1 MRCVEGNFPET
12 ANNMFGFT
20 APVGSDPTDPLVN
33 VAAVDDFWRLLPR
46 FDPIRAERKVSDALA
61 DFGHGEDPNVE
72 RLRALLLMDRRS
84 RNLADVLLVNYTSR
98 TAPTQS
104 LERRH
109 WQAARELAKGFAKAY
124 GQILRQLEHDVL
136 PRAARDFTP
145 LFLLRLFQHR
155 EIEFLLAP
163 LDSAPSDTGTWAQL
177 HEAYQYAHSQRL
189 LDVQQ
194 EVRRTHETATVETTI
209 EQEYV
214 HLLLLDLMNAGH
226 FSPYDTFWIN
236 QWLGSACEGLT
247 PTSRRGTA
255 GKAAGDHF
263 VVDLDSSEGLVRA
276 VDPGALR
283 CLYLDPTKLLERLDA
298 DVAARRDTTRS
309 DVGPPTMMGRTNRVK
324 ILKKLRSVFS
334 PKPPRI
340 NRRGERKPI
349 ALVVQAVI
357 GLSNIARMLRNEQKR
372 TALLD
377 PLATP
382 EVEEITIT
390 VNGAVVERALAAG
403 AEGELT
409 VSAPNSPPTIVPL
422 LMWEIRDRSESGCRL
437 HGKAAT
443 MAGITPG
450 TLIAIREH
458 EMAPWVLVVVRRRGK
473 IVADNLDL
481 GVEFIGKDPR
491 RVVATLIDDTGA
503 PGTEAAP
510 KHKRR
515 FAVLFLP
522 ASSRQPVL
530 PFKTLIVPAGEFEE
544 NRTVTLRAGGARHTL
559 RLKQPI
565 EEQGEFSWMPFEV
578 VERQTLATAA

>member
-1 MRCVEGNFPET
+1 
-12 ANNMFGFT
+12 MFGFT
-20 APVGSDPTDPLVN
+20 AHAGSDSPDPLVN

-46 FDPIRAERKVSDALA
+46 FDPIRAEKKVSDALG
-61 DFGHGEDPNVE
+61 DFGVSEDPNVE

-84 RNLADVLLVNYTSR
+84 RNLADVLLVNYMSR
-98 TAPTQS
+98 TAPTQA

-109 WQAARELAKGFAKAY
+109 WQAARDLAQGFAKAY

-155 EIEFLLAP
+155 QVEFLLAP
-163 LDSAPSDTGTWAQL
+163 LDNGPADTGVWTQL

-189 LDVQQ
+189 L
-194 EVRRTHETATVETTI
+194 EVRQEIRRSHEIAATETTI

-226 FSPYDTFWIN
+226 FSPYDAFWVN
-236 QWLGSACEGLT
+236 QWLPTGCDGLT
-247 PTSRRGTA
+247 LSSVRGT
-255 GKAAGDHF
+255 GDRAGDQF

-283 CLYLDPTKLLERLDA
+283 CLYLDPAPLLERI
-298 DVAARRDTTRS
+298 DVEVSARRAGARNEG
-309 DVGPPTMMGRTNRVK
+309 GPPTTIGRGNRVK
-324 ILKKLRSVFS
+324 VLKKLRCVYS

-340 NRRGERKPI
+340 DRRGERKPV
-349 ALVVQAVI
+349 ALVVQAVV

-377 PLATP
+377 PSTAP

-390 VNGAVVERALAAG
+390 VKGAVVEKAAVAG
-403 AEGELT
+403 PEGDLT
-409 VSAPNSPPTIVPL
+409 VSAPNAPPTVVPL
-422 LMWEIRDRSESGCRL
+422 LVWEIRDRSDSGCRL
-437 HGKAAT
+437 HGKAAS
-443 MAGITPG
+443 MNGITPG

-473 IVADNLDL
+473 SVGENLDL

-491 RVVATLIDDTGA
+491 RVVATLIDDTVPPGA
-503 PGTEAAP
+503 EAAQ

-544 NRTVTLRAGGARHTL
+544 NRSVTLRAGGARHTL

-578 VERQTLATAA
+578 VERHTLATAA

>member
-1 MRCVEGNFPET
+1 
-12 ANNMFGFT
+12 MFGFT
-20 APVGSDPTDPLVN
+20 ASVGSDFVDPLQS
-33 VAAVDDFWRLLPR
+33 VAAVDDFWRILPR
-46 FDPIRAERKVSDALA
+46 LDPIRAQRKVSDALV

-98 TAPTQS
+98 TAPTQVV
-104 LERRH
+104 ERRH
-109 WQAARELAKGFAKAY
+109 WQAARELAQDFAKAY

-145 LFLLRLFQHR
+145 LFLLRLFHHR
-155 EIEFLLAP
+155 QVDLLLAP
-163 LDSAPSDTGTWAQL
+163 LDNRPPDTGIWTQL

-189 LDVQQ
+189 L
-194 EVRRTHETATVETTI
+194 EVRQEIRRSHELAAVGTTI

-226 FSPYDTFWIN
+226 FSPYDAFWVH
-236 QWLGSACEGLT
+236 QWLPGGCQGLAL
-247 PTSRRGTA
+247 TSLRGTGGNA
-255 GKAAGDHF
+255 TGDHF

-276 VDPGALR
+276 VAPGALR
-283 CLYLDPTKLLERLDA
+283 CLYLDPALLLARIDGE
-298 DVAARRDTTRS
+298 VAARRDGIHDGGGPTTI
-309 DVGPPTMMGRTNRVK
+309 GRGNGVK
-324 ILKKLRSVFS
+324 VLKKLRGVFS
-334 PKPPRI
+334 PKPPRVD
-340 NRRGERKPI
+340 RRGERKPI
-349 ALVVQAVI
+349 ALVVQAVV
-357 GLSNIARMLRNEQKR
+357 GLSNIARMLRNEQRR

-377 PLATP
+377 PSVTP

-390 VNGAVVERALAAG
+390 VKGVVVVEKPAVAG

-409 VSAPNSPPTIVPL
+409 ISAPNSPPTAVPL
-422 LMWEIRDRSESGCRL
+422 LVWEIRDRSDSGCRL
-437 HGKAAT
+437 HGKAVT
-443 MAGITPG
+443 MTDITPG

-473 IVADNLDL
+473 VVADNMDL

-491 RVVATLIDDTGA
+491 RVVATLIDETA
-503 PGTEAAP
+503 PPDAEAAQR
-510 KHKRR
+510 HKRR

-522 ASSRQPVL
+522 ASTRQPVL

-544 NRTVTLRAGGARHTL
+544 NRSVTLRAGGARHTL

-565 EEQGEFSWMPFEV
+565 EEQGEFSWVPFEV
-578 VERQTLATAA
+578 VERQALAPAA